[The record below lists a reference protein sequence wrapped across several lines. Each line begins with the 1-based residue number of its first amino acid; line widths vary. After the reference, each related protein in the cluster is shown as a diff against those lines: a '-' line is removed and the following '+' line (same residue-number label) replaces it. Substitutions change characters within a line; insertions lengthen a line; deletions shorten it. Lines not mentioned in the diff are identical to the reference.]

1 MNGSC
6 ARGRR
11 SKLEKAVLA
20 KVKNEDSELTV
31 PVVLYVRMNL
41 MAILSAG
48 WSSCQQCR

>member
-11 SKLEKAVLA
+11 SKLEKAVVA
-20 KVKNEDSELTV
+20 EVKNEDSELTV
-31 PVVLYVRMNL
+31 PVVLHVRMNL

>member
-11 SKLEKAVLA
+11 SKLEKAVVA

-31 PVVLYVRMNL
+31 PVVRMNL